1 MTRIKGLGSQ
11 NYTVNVDENPFA
23 WARNYELVISNPLSA
38 QVPDKTCVISQAAAP
53 GYFNLS
59 TNSVILNYTAGS
71 SASVNLTTN
80 AKWTASTDASTYF
93 TYKKTGGP
101 SGNIPATDLKETLQ
115 FIAVQENG
123 DSNDEWS
130 NITKRINYSPVG
142 APSSYITVTQLVKSK
157 GRIIAVTNPNEY
169 LSDLEITK
177 SAYSFQ
183 VQCTRPYKITIPNN
197 INWVY
202 AGSSGTTPFNQANT
216 SHPADYNSPRTI
228 YFRLAKNTTS
238 SCRYV
243 TFTVQSL
250 DPADNINLTISYM
263 QRDAAFFTWTEFSGG
278 DVRYTSF
285 DDNTSTLTTN
295 YSPITESSPV
305 KLKFKTNIDWA
316 GELLDDA
323 FTVYGNYYWVYFLSN
338 TPTSGVGDPSCK
350 VGGNQNF
357 QISLGVKEFKDYP
370 QNTDLELTTRI
381 GHININRTWEGSKIP
396 LKTITV
402 KQTPAPVF
410 TMSFNPG
417 YPTNF
422 DYKGGIT
429 YVLVRAC
436 DYMTW
441 RVYSPSTDETF
452 IEAQLTN
459 VGIS

>member
-1 MTRIKGLGSQ
+1 
-11 NYTVNVDENPFA
+11 
-23 WARNYELVISNPLSA
+23 
-38 QVPDKTCVISQAAAP
+38 
-53 GYFNLS
+53 
-59 TNSVILNYTAGS
+59 
-71 SASVNLTTN
+71 
-80 AKWTASTDASTYF
+80 
-93 TYKKTGGP
+93 
-101 SGNIPATDLKETLQ
+101 
-115 FIAVQENG
+115 
-123 DSNDEWS
+123 
-130 NITKRINYSPVG
+130 
-142 APSSYITVTQLVKSK
+142 
-157 GRIIAVTNPNEY
+157 
-169 LSDLEITK
+169 
-177 SAYSFQ
+177 
-183 VQCTRPYKITIPNN
+183 
-197 INWVY
+197 
-202 AGSSGTTPFNQANT
+202 
-216 SHPADYNSPRTI
+216 
-228 YFRLAKNTTS
+228 
-238 SCRYV
+238 
-243 TFTVQSL
+243 
-250 DPADNINLTISYM
+250 M

-316 GELLDDA
+316 
-323 FTVYGNYYWVYFLSN
+323 YGNYYWVYFLSN

-381 GHININRTWEGSKIP
+381 GHININRTWEGSKIS

-410 TMSFNPG
+410 TMSFNPR

-441 RVYSPSTDETF
+441 RVHSPSTDETF